1 MGAALEPDRGH
12 LPEASLLFAVQRT
25 IALFGDPGAVTLTP
39 LPYALT
45 GNLSDI
51 HHLMFRKTD
60 GKYLLAIWN
69 DAETWNRTNAGKT
82 AIPLRSIKLA
92 LGSPASLIRRHL
104 PTTTATIATVET
116 NVQELTMSVPDE
128 VAVYEITLS

>member
-1 MGAALEPDRGH
+1 M
-12 LPEASLLFAVQRT
+12 
-25 IALFGDPGAVTLTP
+25 TP

-60 GKYLLAIWN
+60 GTYLLAIWN
-69 DAETWNRTNAGKT
+69 DAETWNRNTAGKT

-104 PTTTATIATVET
+104 PTTTATIATVGT